1 MPEVRL
7 TGTEHTDQVHD
18 RLEAATEQ
26 QPATSEGGCVLGA
39 DTGRKQ
45 HPDAGCEALSIPAS
59 TRPANHVDV
68 FHRMNARTAGAPCS

>member
-26 QPATSEGGCVLGA
+26 RASDQRGRMRLGCGHW
-39 DTGRKQ
+39 TQ
-45 HPDAGCEALSIPAS
+45 
-59 TRPANHVDV
+59 
-68 FHRMNARTAGAPCS
+68 